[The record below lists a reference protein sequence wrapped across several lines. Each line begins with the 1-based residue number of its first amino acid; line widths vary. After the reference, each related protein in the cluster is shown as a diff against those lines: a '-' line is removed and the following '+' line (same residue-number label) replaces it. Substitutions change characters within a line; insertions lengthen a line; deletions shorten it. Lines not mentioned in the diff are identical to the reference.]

1 MLLKMDMEVNNKIKK
16 ERNAKNKILILF
28 AFCVIILMSNYVYAD
43 DNLTLREFEFE
54 SKTIKVYTDAIRYHV
69 KANGY
74 ENKYKDDL
82 ENNFYR
88 YTSGPGRELQ
98 TERAKMQGYG
108 NYVMKPDT
116 CLFGFIA
123 FCNIADSVRCNAAST
138 YLTPPNINY
147 CDYTKLVSYTGQ
159 TLSGIK
165 TTHMNNFW
173 SLMNSEEFNR
183 YQDIYYYC
191 YYTKKIVDLSGFS
204 LNTLSNIRDNV
215 TNGSKEFLTACTT
228 YSYAIGKDSAP
239 NFEVKKGDMIPFLYV
254 KERSTS
260 EENNE
265 NDSYIDD
272 DEFEL
277 LKSNPY
283 EIARYVYVALIEGW
297 ADNIDNNNLWE
308 EEYQA
313 VFGEQYNND
322 NLIADLDT
330 LSEWYTQCKDRHKNE
345 RGNKGNNLLG
355 SNLDTIIASD
365 YSISQQ
371 VEAVDYYLRNIEGIG
386 NYKDTMARNELMA
399 KYMME
404 NSKID
409 GTIKDYTV
417 GIKFITENLQRGTQE
432 PKNTST
438 VVLSDFQVIEFN
450 HTLDKDGTSDD
461 DGISDL
467 KELTGR
473 AGGDIAKDRIKWVDI
488 TGPLKKTYL
497 SNHSGSD
504 TGFEDELKRLFIS
517 NGGSFDE
524 NNNKKMIGQFDYKD
538 GHAYYRTT
546 DYISNPVLN
555 DTDFDGIDDNKELA
569 DEDKTNGRFKGQCGE
584 ISKIDYTNDFRYFFV
599 DNDKY
604 NDELAV
610 MSLIIAN
617 GKFVNVFQLLSN
629 DIKQYIEKIGF
640 TNVWLKENFRISDS
654 ESIRGKLY
662 IGKKT
667 IQYRVYA
674 DGNDNIGQ
682 NAYKDVYGIFLMD
695 FDNET
700 NMKYLLANFNID
712 DIEEYYNN
720 ISQDIDEYVDSYIG
734 SNPSDYDSC
743 FWVTGYSMAGGI
755 ASHVSPYLIGKGE
768 TYTYTFGAPNTTTGG
783 STANANIKNIINED
797 DLIPKVVNREEGY
810 GRAGTLYNDSIYDNL
825 QLEYRKL
832 IGNINNYQVSPK
844 ITNTI
849 KDRIKSVKSN
859 VTYENFKNM
868 LANGMAKY
876 FANYNKVNDNFNHR
890 FSANESKISTDL
902 KDILNNN
909 VEKVKKAHEIKAY
922 YVIAKSLNGFD
933 LNNYDVGWTEIDDEV
948 ESDNVE
954 PDDEYDHIYIEVDW
968 DRRYPPDETQLQL
981 VVDSFKQHN
990 IMLHIDAGE
999 HSVNYDAE
1007 EKCGNEITFTYYSN
1021 NEEFIR
1027 QIVDNNFSFRKKFR
1041 YCLYI
1046 PEIYLQNESSRNLT
1060 LGLADNAP
1068 GRMFKI
1074 AKQSINIIKK
1084 QDGDFEEYSEY
1095 KNLEALTFMHE
1106 LGHTL
1111 GLYHGGDEAVNYKP
1125 NYVSIMNYSYS
1136 GIGLLADNALNFS
1149 EYSFPKINDFKHINE
1164 KISIDPDNIDNT
1176 NDGIRWMIKK
1186 DSGEKEPDFGL
1197 YWSWDSENIKGVD
1210 FNSDGELGNDEN
1222 INFYISFET
1231 EMSINGILNI
1241 AKQALFD
1248 NFGKYK
1254 NCKESI
1260 NDWNVIHKN
1269 ILPIETINYVGIMY

>member
-16 ERNAKNKILILF
+16 EVKAKNKILILLV
-28 AFCVIILMSNYVYAD
+28 FCVIILMSNYVYAD

-54 SKTIKVYTDAIRYHV
+54 SKPIKVYTDAIRYHV

-74 ENKYKDDL
+74 ANKYKDDL

-88 YTSGPGRELQ
+88 YTNGPGRELQ

-215 TNGSKEFLTACTT
+215 TNGSKEFLTTCTT
-228 YSYAIGKDSAP
+228 YSYAIGKDSSP

-504 TGFEDELKRLFIS
+504 TGFEDELKRLFIN

-524 NNNKKMIGQFDYKD
+524 NNNKKIIGQFDYKD

-555 DTDFDGIDDNKELA
+555 DTDFDGIDDNKELG
-569 DEDKTNGRFKGQCGE
+569 DEDKTNGRFKGHCGE

-700 NMKYLLANFNID
+700 NAMYMLANFNID

-720 ISQDIDEYVDSYIG
+720 ISQDIDEYVDSYIE

-743 FWVTGYSMAGGI
+743 FWVTGYSIAGGI

-768 TYTYTFGAPNTTTGG
+768 TYTYTFGAPNTIKGG
-783 STANANIKNIINED
+783 STANINVKNIINED
-797 DLIPKVVNREEGY
+797 DLIPKVVNRDEGY
-810 GRAGTLYNDSIYDNL
+810 SRVGALYNDSIYDNL

-832 IGNINNYQVSPK
+832 IGNLKDYQVSPK
-844 ITNTI
+844 TTNTLKNKI
-849 KDRIKSVKSN
+849 KQAKGS
-859 VTYENFKNM
+859 VTYENFKNT
-868 LANGMAKY
+868 LTNGMAKY
-876 FANYNKVNDNFNHR
+876 FSNYSKINSSFNHI
-890 FSANESKISTDL
+890 FSASESKISTDL
-902 KDILNNN
+902 KELLNNN

-922 YVIAKSLNGFD
+922 YTLAKSLNGFD

-948 ESDNVE
+948 ESNNIE
-954 PDDEYDHIYIEVDW
+954 KDDWYDHIYVEVDW
-968 DRRYPPDETQLQL
+968 EIGYPPSKEQLEI
-981 VVDSFKQHN
+981 VAESFKRHN
-990 IMLHIDAGE
+990 IILHIDAGE
-999 HSVNYDAE
+999 YSVNYGEKEIEKYGNRANLINRLSLSTLLELGRNKDVIKSLVE
-1007 EKCGNEITFTYYSN
+1007 EH
-1021 NEEFIR
+1021 
-1027 QIVDNNFSFRKKFR
+1027 FSFRKKFR
-1041 YCLYI
+1041 YCLYLNSY
-1046 PEIYLQNESSRNLT
+1046 PGVN
-1060 LGLADNAP
+1060 GKADNIP
-1068 GRMFKI
+1068 GSMFILSKT
-1074 AKQSINIIKK
+1074 SIFMN
-1084 QDGDFEEYSEY
+1084 EYPN
-1095 KNLEALTFMHE
+1095 KEAATFMHE

-1111 GLYHGGDEAVNYKP
+1111 GLCHGGDEHIVYKP
-1125 NYVSIMNYSYS
+1125 NYVSIMNYLYSYS
-1136 GIGLLADNALNFS
+1136 GLISQNEIDYSNYKFPMMVFEHIDERKGIDPQNIGNELNGIRWLLVGDDKYEPRS
-1149 EYSFPKINDFKHINE
+1149 QRYSSNE
-1164 KISIDPDNIDNT
+1164 DRSIDFNGNDNIDSDISIRFYLEHQQENT
-1176 NDGIRWMIKK
+1176 FIHKIVMG
-1186 DSGEKEPDFGL
+1186 FL
-1197 YWSWDSENIKGVD
+1197 YSEYV
-1210 FNSDGELGNDEN
+1210 
-1222 INFYISFET
+1222 
-1231 EMSINGILNI
+1231 
-1241 AKQALFD
+1241 
-1248 NFGKYK
+1248 
-1254 NCKESI
+1254 KESI
-1260 NDWNVIHKN
+1260 NDWKELMKN
-1269 ILPIETINYVGIMY
+1269 LSPRNSINYNGYGVNNQIEGDVE

>member
-16 ERNAKNKILILF
+16 ERKAKNKILILF

-54 SKTIKVYTDAIRYHV
+54 SKPIKVYTDAIRYHV

-497 SNHSGSD
+497 SNHSGCD

-555 DTDFDGIDDNKELA
+555 DTDFDGIDDNKELG
-569 DEDKTNGRFKGQCGE
+569 DEDKTNGRFKGHCGE

-720 ISQDIDEYVDSYIG
+720 ISQDIDEYVDSYVE

-743 FWVTGYSMAGGI
+743 FWVTGYSIAGGI

-768 TYTYTFGAPNTTTGG
+768 TYTYTFGAPNTTQDG
-783 STANANIKNIINED
+783 STSNANIKNIINED
-797 DLIPKVVNREEGY
+797 DLIPKVVNRDEGY
-810 GRAGTLYNDSIYDNL
+810 SRVGALYNDSIYDNL

-832 IGNINNYQVSPK
+832 IGNLKDYQVSPK
-844 ITNTI
+844 ITNTLKNKI
-849 KDRIKSVKSN
+849 KQAKGS

-868 LANGMAKY
+868 LIDGMAKY
-876 FANYNKVNDNFNHR
+876 FSNYNKINSSFNHR
-890 FSANESKISTDL
+890 FSASESKLSTDL
-902 KDILNNN
+902 KELLNNN

-922 YVIAKSLNGFD
+922 YTLAKTLNGFD
-933 LNNYDVGWTEIDDEV
+933 LNNYDEGWTEIDDEISADST
-948 ESDNVE
+948 EL
-954 PDDEYDHIYIEVDW
+954 DDGYDHIYVEVDW
-968 DRRYPPDETQLQL
+968 DGRYPPDEAQLQL
-981 VVDSFKQHN
+981 VADSFKQHN
-990 IMLHIDAGE
+990 IILHIDAGA
-999 HSVNYDAE
+999 HSVNYSDEEIQKHGQEGKEIEYIENGYAINAE
-1007 EKCGNEITFTYYSN
+1007 SLE
-1021 NEEFIR
+1021 R
-1027 QIVDNNFSFRKKFR
+1027 IVRKNFSFRKNFR
-1041 YCLYI
+1041 YCMYVDK
-1046 PEIYLQNESSRNLT
+1046 IYDWDGNWGNG
-1060 LGLADNAP
+1060 LGRADAIG
-1068 GRMFKI
+1068 GRMFQI
-1074 AKQSINIIKK
+1074 AKFTIDDSIRRYNI
-1084 QDGDFEEYSEY
+1084 YY
-1095 KNLEALTFMHE
+1095 NTEALCFMHE

-1111 GLYHGGDEAVNYKP
+1111 GLYHGGDEAINYKP
-1125 NYVSIMNYSYS
+1125 NYISIMNYLYRDT
-1136 GIGLLADNALNFS
+1136 GLIGMRKLNYS
-1149 EYSFPKINDFKHINE
+1149 EYEFNKIEDFNHINE
-1164 KISIDPDNIDNT
+1164 VEGIDKYYIAKEFIGINWALKSNENEYGFKIYSKYYN
-1176 NDGIRWMIKK
+1176 
-1186 DSGEKEPDFGL
+1186 S
-1197 YWSWDSENIKGVD
+1197 SENRSMDFNRINNLENNANVD
-1210 FNSDGELGNDEN
+1210 FYIEYEVESGLNGIIDFLKQLLFYDLGLFRSCRESVNDWERVYKNIIPVEN
-1222 INFYISFET
+1222 IVYSAI
-1231 EMSINGILNI
+1231 
-1241 AKQALFD
+1241 
-1248 NFGKYK
+1248 
-1254 NCKESI
+1254 
-1260 NDWNVIHKN
+1260 WN
-1269 ILPIETINYVGIMY
+1269 